1 MQGEI
6 RALTGLRG
14 WAATMVVAYH
24 SSELVLPAGAPTAFQ
39 SHGYLWVDLFF
50 VLSGFVMALTY
61 AGRFATL
68 GAWAAMPDFLL
79 RRIARIYPL
88 YAVVT
93 LTYAGVLALGLAASG
108 PYPKLGQVLVLNL
121 LMVQGWGLAPSLSG
135 TAWSISTEWFA
146 YLLFPA
152 SLFLALRG
160 GWGRAGLLLLP
171 ALAALLAMTWAADPP
186 LAYLETP
193 RRGPFDMYYAAS
205 LWPLARTVAEF
216 SLGLL
221 AYRVFAVKWAW
232 DLWANP
238 MTAAVTAGAIVALM
252 AQPGTDIFIVPLFP
266 LLVLT
271 LAVGEHFL
279 ARLFAS
285 PPLHA
290 LGVLSYAIYMLHPRT
305 NRAITAL
312 LTRLAEIT
320 GPLGPIAMP
329 ALSFVLLLA
338 VATLAY
344 WGVEKPGRRMIRGL
358 SAAAPRARRPSTGV
372 RS

>member
-1 MQGEI
+1 
-6 RALTGLRG
+6 
-14 WAATMVVAYH
+14 
-24 SSELVLPAGAPTAFQ
+24 
-39 SHGYLWVDLFF
+39 
-50 VLSGFVMALTY
+50 
-61 AGRFATL
+61 
-68 GAWAAMPDFLL
+68 
-79 RRIARIYPL
+79 
-88 YAVVT
+88 
-93 LTYAGVLALGLAASG
+93 
-108 PYPKLGQVLVLNL
+108 VLVLNL

-160 GWGRAGLLLLP
+160 GWGRAAMLLMP
-171 ALAALLAMTWAADPP
+171 ALAVLLAMTWAADPP

-193 RRGPFDMYYAAS
+193 RRGPFDLYHAAS

-221 AYRVFAVKWAW
+221 AYRVLAANWARNV
-232 DLWANP
+232 WANP
-238 MTAAVTAGAIVALM
+238 MTAAVVAGAIVALM
-252 AQPGTDIFIVPLFP
+252 AQPGTDLLIVPLFP

-279 ARLFAS
+279 ARFFAS

-312 LTRLAEIT
+312 LARLAEST
-320 GPLGPIAMP
+320 GKLGPIATP
-329 ALSFVLLLA
+329 TLSFALLLA
-338 VATLAY
+338 AAAAAY
-344 WGVEKPGRRMIRGL
+344 WGVEKPGRRLLRSL
-358 SAAAPRARRPSTGV
+358 SVAAPRAPRRSTGV